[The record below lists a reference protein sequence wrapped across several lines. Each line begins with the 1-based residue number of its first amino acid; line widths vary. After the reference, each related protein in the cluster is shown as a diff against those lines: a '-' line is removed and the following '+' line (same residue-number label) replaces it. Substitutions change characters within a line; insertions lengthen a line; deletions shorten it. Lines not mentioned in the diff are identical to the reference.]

1 MSDCCENKS
10 CAVEALKVNQSKT
23 LKMVLAINVFL
34 FLVVFTSGW
43 IAQST
48 GLMSESLDD
57 LGDAITYA
65 LSLFVIYKSNQ
76 AKAKVALLK
85 GSLILIGALFVLAQV
100 VQHMINQAIPVFEVM
115 STVGFIALLGNTACL
130 FLLTKHKDQDINMSS
145 VWECSKNDMTNNIA
159 VIIASGLVW
168 YTHSGWADTL
178 VGLVLSVFLL
188 RSSYKVISAA
198 VKEIYA

>member
-23 LKMVLAINVFL
+23 LKIVLVINLLL
-34 FLVVFTSGW
+34 FLIVFTSGW
-43 IAQST
+43 ISQST

-76 AKAKVALLK
+76 AKAKVALFK
-85 GSLILIGALFVLAQV
+85 GLLILTGALFVLFQV
-100 VQHMINQAIPVFEVM
+100 VQHILNQSVPVFEIM
-115 STVGFIALLGNTACL
+115 SILGFIALFGNAACL

-145 VWECSKNDMTNNIA
+145 VWECSRNDIRNNVA

-168 YTHSGWADTL
+168 YTNNGWADTL
-178 VGLVLSVFLL
+178 VGLVLSIFLL
-188 RSSYKVISAA
+188 KSSYRVITSAI
-198 VKEIYA
+198 KEIS

>member
-23 LKMVLAINVFL
+23 LKIVLAINVFL
-34 FLVVFTSGW
+34 FLIVFSSGW

-76 AKAKVALLK
+76 AKAKVALFK
-85 GSLILIGALFVLAQV
+85 GLLILTGALFVLFQV
-100 VQHMINQAIPVFEVM
+100 VQHILNQSVPVFEIM
-115 STVGFIALLGNTACL
+115 SVVGFIALLGNTACL

-145 VWECSKNDMTNNIA
+145 VWECSKNDMTNNVA

-168 YTHSGWADTL
+168 YSNTGWSDTL
-178 VGLVLSVFLL
+178 IGLVLSIFLL
-188 RSSYKVISAA
+188 KSSYRVIMSAS
-198 VKEIYA
+198 KEI

>member
-10 CAVEALKVNQSKT
+10 CAVDALKVNQSKT
-23 LKMVLAINVFL
+23 LKIVLAINVLL
-34 FLVVFTSGW
+34 FLIVFTSGW

-76 AKAKVALLK
+76 AKAKVALFK
-85 GSLILIGALFVLAQV
+85 GLLILTGALFVLFQV
-100 VQHMINQAIPVFEVM
+100 VQHILDQSVPVFEIM
-115 STVGFIALLGNTACL
+115 SVVGFIALLGNTACL
-130 FLLTKHKDQDINMSS
+130 FLLTKHKNQDINMSS
-145 VWECSKNDMTNNIA
+145 VWECSKNDMTNNVA

-168 YTHSGWADTL
+168 YSNTGWSDTL
-178 VGLVLSVFLL
+178 IGLVLSIFLL
-188 RSSYKVISAA
+188 KSSYRVIMSAS
-198 VKEIYA
+198 KEI

>member
-10 CAVEALKVNQSKT
+10 CAVDALKVNQSKT
-23 LKMVLAINVFL
+23 LKIVLAINVLL
-34 FLVVFTSGW
+34 FLIVFTSGW

-76 AKAKVALLK
+76 AKAKVALFK
-85 GSLILIGALFVLAQV
+85 GLLILTGALFVLFQV
-100 VQHMINQAIPVFEVM
+100 VQHIMNQSVPVFEIM
-115 STVGFIALLGNTACL
+115 SAVGFIALLGNTACL

-145 VWECSKNDMTNNIA
+145 VWECSKNDMTNNVA

-168 YTHSGWADTL
+168 YSNTGWADTL
-178 VGLVLSVFLL
+178 IGLVLSIFLL
-188 RSSYKVISAA
+188 KSSYRVIMSAS
-198 VKEIYA
+198 KEI

>member
-1 MSDCCENKS
+1 MADCCENKS

-34 FLVVFTSGW
+34 FLAVFTSGW

-100 VQHMINQAIPVFEVM
+100 IQHMINQTIPVFEVM

-130 FLLTKHKDQDINMSS
+130 LLLTKHKDQDINMSS
-145 VWECSKNDMTNNIA
+145 VWECSKIGRA
-159 VIIASGLVW
+159 HV
-168 YTHSGWADTL
+168 
-178 VGLVLSVFLL
+178 
-188 RSSYKVISAA
+188 
-198 VKEIYA
+198 